1 MHHKQ
6 SLINAAKI
14 IDERAQQYGAPD
26 TCFEK
31 IARIATAV
39 TGETY
44 NEYDIALV
52 MHCVKLGRML
62 ENRKYE
68 DNYIDAINYLAF
80 AGQFAGD
87 PLKPSEV
94 GLTGVSLPNGGNGSV
109 TQFNVKK
116 GGKGIPLDL
125 DALEEEIIT
134 KPPTE

>member
-44 NEYDIALV
+44 TEYDIALV

-80 AGQFAGD
+80 AGQFAGN
-87 PLKPSEV
+87 PTKPGEV
-94 GLTGVSLPNGGNGSV
+94 GLTGVSLPGSV
-109 TQFNVKK
+109 TQFSVKK

-125 DALEEEIIT
+125 DALEEEIVT
-134 KPPTE
+134 NPGE

>member
-44 NEYDIALV
+44 TEYDIALV

-62 ENRKYE
+62 ENRTYD

-80 AGQFAGD
+80 AGQFAGVKT
-87 PLKPSEV
+87 KPSDV
-94 GLTGVSLPNGGNGSV
+94 GITGVSLPGSV

-116 GGKGIPLDL
+116 GTKSIPLDL
-125 DALEEEIIT
+125 DALEEEIVT
-134 KPPTE
+134 NPGE

>member
-31 IARIATAV
+31 ISRIATAV
-39 TGETY
+39 TGEAYT
-44 NEYDIALV
+44 EYDIALI

-80 AGQFAGD
+80 AGQFAGN
-87 PLKPSEV
+87 PTKPGEV
-94 GLTGVSLPNGGNGSV
+94 GLTGVSLPGSV
-109 TQFNVKK
+109 TQFSVKK

-125 DALEEEIIT
+125 DALEEEIVT
-134 KPPTE
+134 NPGE